1 MKTYVNDMDMRREG
15 YIEGEKRGR
24 AEGEKVTQKKL
35 VQKLMESQDYRDR
48 GKKNAGNLI
57 EKFHGNT

>member
-24 AEGEKVTQKKL
+24 AEGEKEIGAKTNGIP
-35 VQKLMESQDYRDR
+35 EDYRDR

>member
-15 YIEGEKRGR
+15 YIEGEQRGR

-35 VQKLMESQDYRDR
+35 VQKLMESQ
-48 GKKNAGNLI
+48 KITEI
-57 EKFHGNT
+57 EARKMLGI

>member
-1 MKTYVNDMDMRREG
+1 MKTYVNDMDMRREARQS
-15 YIEGEKRGR
+15 RGR
-24 AEGEKVTQKKL
+24 
-35 VQKLMESQDYRDR
+35 ESYTKEIGAKTNGIPEDYRDR